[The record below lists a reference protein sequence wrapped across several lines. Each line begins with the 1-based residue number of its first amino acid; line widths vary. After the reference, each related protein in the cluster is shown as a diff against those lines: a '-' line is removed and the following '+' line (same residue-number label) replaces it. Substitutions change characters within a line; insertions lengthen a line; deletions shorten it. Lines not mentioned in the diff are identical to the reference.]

1 MLFRSDWVN
10 VDRSGDLAFT
20 AFVGSGAIEIVKG
33 GANPSAPAILRV
45 DAAKESITPKQVN
58 KTPSVGAPAMPGMNI
73 PGMAVPSM
81 NGDNG
86 SETNAAFAG
95 VDGDM
100 PF

>member
-1 MLFRSDWVN
+1 MLTEV
-10 VDRSGDLAFT
+10 GDLAFT

-58 KTPSVGAPAMPGMNI
+58 KTPSVGAPAMPGMNM

-81 NGDNG
+81 NGATG

-95 VDGDM
+95 ADGDM